1 VPGII
6 ELNAGTVGATS
17 ALVSG
22 RGKHAVRLAVA
33 ATQARSAP
41 NRRQLKA
48 SGYHALDRDVFIDT
62 FPTQSRAA
70 DLQPYLGQFRLTGL
84 P

>member
-1 VPGII
+1 MPGII
-6 ELNAGTVGATS
+6 ELNAGTGGATS

-22 RGKHAVRLAVA
+22 RGK
-33 ATQARSAP
+33 
-41 NRRQLKA
+41 
-48 SGYHALDRDVFIDT
+48 HALDRDVFIDT